1 MEIEKITTP
10 NAPVPGGHYT
20 QAIAANGFAFISGQ
34 LPIVPGTGERIT
46 GSIEEQTLRVLE
58 NIKAI
63 VEASGSDLSRIVKV
77 NVYIADIGL
86 WDEVNTVY
94 AEFFGS
100 HKPARAIVPVKEL
113 HHGFK
118 IEMDAVAAID
128 QLL

>member
-34 LPIVPGTGERIT
+34 LPIVPGTGERIA

-58 NIKAI
+58 NIKVI
-63 VEASGSDLSRIVKV
+63 TEASGSDLSRIVKV

-86 WDEVNTVY
+86 WDKVNTVY